1 MEMQK
6 GFFASLFDF
15 SFTEFIT
22 IKIIKILYGIIIVLA
37 GIFVLFFI
45 VTGFRASAA
54 MGILY
59 IILSP
64 LVFFLYVIIAR
75 VWLEIVIV
83 IFRIEDNTKKM
94 AEKK

>member
-1 MEMQK
+1 MEIQK

-22 IKIIKILYGIIIVLA
+22 VKIIKILYGIIIVLA
-37 GIFVLFFI
+37 GIGVLFFI
-45 VTGFRASAA
+45 VTGFQTSAA

-59 IILSP
+59 LILSP
-64 LVFFLYVIIAR
+64 LVFILWVILAR

-83 IFRIEDNTKKM
+83 IFRIEDNTKKI